1 MKIYKVVTRPSLL
14 YGSET
19 WVRDL
24 TRLEAVEVCF
34 LRSVK
39 GYTRLDKIRS
49 EIIRRELEIAGIQDV
64 RTKYKKKIGSTIL
77 KERTTPDSRNTP
89 STTNPED
96 EEIVDAPGKDGNAS
110 MSEQVKR
117 PYPLRKMMKIIQ
129 ICVIAI

>member
-34 LRSVK
+34 LRNVK

-49 EIIRRELEIAGIQDV
+49 ENIRRELEIAGIQDV
-64 RTKYKKKIGSTIL
+64 RTKYKKKL
-77 KERTTPDSRNTP
+77 EQP
-89 STTNPED
+89 S
-96 EEIVDAPGKDGNAS
+96 
-110 MSEQVKR
+110 
-117 PYPLRKMMKIIQ
+117 
-129 ICVIAI
+129 

>member
-14 YGSET
+14 YVSET

-49 EIIRRELEIAGIQDV
+49 EIIRKELEIPGMQDV
-64 RTKYKKKIGSTIL
+64 RTQYIQNWINCL
-77 KERTTPDSRNTP
+77 ERMDNNRLAKHSLIP
-89 STTNPED
+89 
-96 EEIVDAPGKDGNAS
+96 
-110 MSEQVKR
+110 
-117 PYPLRKMMKIIQ
+117 
-129 ICVIAI
+129 